1 MVLTQNLDSYL
12 SKMFRMCVVLLFFSS
27 ICTVV
32 VGAPVTVIGHTGE
45 SLNIRCT
52 YESGYESNPK
62 YLCKGECNIGN
73 KVIMVKSGSPAEDQR
88 FSLSDDRT
96 ARVFTVTIT
105 DLRLEDEG
113 QYWCGVK
120 RTGTDVY
127 SEIVLLVKH
136 VGGGAP
142 VIVTGYRGERF
153 DIRCTYE
160 SGYESNP
167 KYLCKGACNIGNK
180 VIVVKSGSPAEDQR
194 FSLSDNTTARVFTV
208 TITDLRLEDEG
219 QYWCGVE
226 RSLSADVYSE
236 ILLLVKMVVVGAPVK
251 VTGHTGER
259 ADIRCTYESGYESNP
274 KYLCKGACN
283 FGNKVIVVKSGSPAE
298 DQRFSLS
305 DNTTARV
312 FTITITE
319 LRPADEGQYWCG
331 VKRTGTDV
339 YSEILLLV
347 KQEPSYFSTT
357 ETNPQSSSIT
367 VSDQNK
373 STDAVSEIYICVED

>member
-1 MVLTQNLDSYL
+1 
-12 SKMFRMCVVLLFFSS
+12 MFRMCVVLLIFSS
-27 ICTVV
+27 IYTVV
-32 VGAPVTVIGHTGE
+32 VGALVTVTGHTGE
-45 SLNIRCT
+45 RFNISCT
-52 YESGYESNPK
+52 YESGYESNSK
-62 YLCKGECNIGN
+62 YLCKGDCNIVN

-127 SEIVLLVKH
+127 SEIVLLVKQ

-153 DIRCTYE
+153 NIRCTYE

-167 KYLCKGACNIGNK
+167 KYLCKGECK
-180 VIVVKSGSPAEDQR
+180 VIVVKSGSPAEDER
-194 FSLSDNTTARVFTV
+194 FSLTDNKTARVFTV
-208 TITDLRLEDEG
+208 SITDLRLADEG

-236 ILLLVKMVVVGAPVK
+236 IV
-251 VTGHTGER
+251 
-259 ADIRCTYESGYESNP
+259 
-274 KYLCKGACN
+274 
-283 FGNKVIVVKSGSPAE
+283 
-298 DQRFSLS
+298 
-305 DNTTARV
+305 
-312 FTITITE
+312 
-319 LRPADEGQYWCG
+319 
-331 VKRTGTDV
+331 
-339 YSEILLLV
+339 LLV